1 MAVAA
6 EAGIDVE
13 LISYGHT
20 VIQAANLHVALA
32 FGRTTYFEQ
41 AVPVEPW
48 EHGVR
53 NPIHTGPDGRAH
65 VPHGTGLGIELTR
78 TWWKQPRSRGRRR
91 RSAMTIGTDDQEGRT
106 RRCGSKGEECS

>member
-1 MAVAA
+1 VSFAGGVTAARSLMDVAA

-13 LISYGHT
+13 LISYCHT

-48 EHGVR
+48 EHAVR
-53 NPIHTGPDGRAH
+53 NPIHTGSDGWAH
-65 VPHGTGLGIELTR
+65 VPDGAGLGIELDQDLVDAATIER
-78 TWWKQPRSRGRRR
+78 VAVGDPR
-91 RSAMTIGTDDQEGRT
+91 
-106 RRCGSKGEECS
+106 